1 MKKLSLLL
9 VSLFFI
15 SASFAQDNTAEE
27 IAVMQD
33 IFGQEKKAIIADN
46 IDLTGVDTEAFWKLY
61 DEYEAQRQDL
71 GRARLTLLQK
81 YTNKPD
87 NITNNQA
94 SELLAEAIPLRA
106 AEDKLILN
114 YTKRIGKATSDLV
127 SVQFYQIE
135 HYISDGIRFS
145 VLNDIDFIQDKE

>member
-1 MKKLSLLL
+1 MKKLILLL

-15 SASFAQDNTAEE
+15 GGTYAQDVSAEE
-27 IAVMQD
+27 IELIQEL
-33 IFGQEKKAIIADN
+33 FGQEKKAIIEAN
-46 IDLTGVDTEAFWKLY
+46 IDLAGVDSDAFWKLY
-61 DEYEAQRQDL
+61 DQYEKQRQDIGSAKL
-71 GRARLTLLQK
+71 ELLQK
-81 YTNKPD
+81 YTTKPG
-87 NITNNQA
+87 NLTNFQA
-94 SELLAEAIPLRA
+94 SELLGEAVPLRE

-145 VLNDIDFIQDKE
+145 ILNDIDFIQDK

>member
-1 MKKLSLLL
+1 MKKLTLLL

-15 SASFAQDNTAEE
+15 AASYAQDVSSEE
-27 IAVMQD
+27 ISMIQD
-33 IFGQEKKAIIADN
+33 LFGQEKREIIAAN
-46 IDLTGVDTEAFWKLY
+46 IDLTGVDNDAFWKHY
-61 DEYEAQRQDL
+61 DQYEKQRQEIGASKL
-71 GRARLTLLQK
+71 ELLQK
-81 YTNKPD
+81 YTTKPG
-87 NITNNQA
+87 NLTNFQA
-94 SELLAEAIPLRA
+94 SELLGEAVTLRI

-145 VLNDIDFIQDKE
+145 ILNNIDFIQDK